1 MFQAYRPIYGSSK
14 LKNRWSFVK
23 TRESRVLL
31 NFSYRFLEKNGHE
44 RIVQLDSNAFLT
56 ISKGQFSCSN

>member
-1 MFQAYRPIYGSSK
+1 MFQACHPTYGSSK
-14 LKNRWSFVK
+14 LKNHWSFVK
-23 TRESRVLL
+23 TKEGQVLL
-31 NFSYRFLEKNGHE
+31 NLSNKLLEKNGHE